1 MAAVKS
7 ETSVP
12 WVVAAAEVEV
22 VVGAGVR
29 EAREQLG
36 CGQPVQ

>member
-1 MAAVKS
+1 VAAVKS

-22 VVGAGVR
+22 VVAAGVR
-29 EAREQLG
+29 GAREQLG